1 MSSSKDTDEESNL
14 DSVEDGDKVS
24 SDQLKSLFDD
34 YTERYSSESSDE
46 NIDALSK
53 LDWSHSLNNLPYL
66 IHRIVSLVYGRLT
79 KLIEEVVLTDDV
91 LPNNKMVCD
100 DEEKDDTNDDGDD
113 ADELETSIRD
123 QLYDD
128 IDKKQFRLDQNDSD
142 TTKDTIIQFVTWTIL
157 KLILMFMNTNE
168 DCLVYIKYEKNV
180 KEI

>member
-24 SDQLKSLFDD
+24 SDQLKFLFDD
-34 YTERYSSESSDE
+34 YIGRYSPESSDE

-66 IHRIVSLVYGRLT
+66 IHRIVSLVNGRLT

-91 LPNNKMVCD
+91 LPNNKMVCMNDCLDFIQKIFHEAFRSPSGD

-123 QLYDD
+123 QLCRE
-128 IDKKQFRLDQNDSD
+128 IFLLNDS
-142 TTKDTIIQFVTWTIL
+142 FF
-157 KLILMFMNTNE
+157 KLIQSNGWKIM
-168 DCLVYIKYEKNV
+168 KNHGQTY
-180 KEI
+180 